1 MEVSRMRAAWGT
13 LVTVGA
19 FVVIFGIAGGMAS
32 EYIDK
37 YGTLLG
43 STGAEVNLATATLD
57 RMRDL
62 IGRLQAR

>member
-1 MEVSRMRAAWGT
+1 MRAAWST
-13 LVTVGA
+13 LVAVGA
-19 FVVIFGIAGGMAS
+19 FVIILGIWGGMAS
-32 EYIDK
+32 AHIDR

-43 STGAEVNLATATLD
+43 STGAEVNLAGATLD